1 MRAWAVLLVL
11 ILLIGAGWLAM
22 YPNTSDP
29 KNIRYILWKIGF
41 PALDIDKAVGT
52 MVGDAHGDRLV
63 LGKTKEYLRSRFGYL
78 LGPNEANPYLRA
90 FYLNS
95 AWKDRDVLFIRMSQW
110 MVVFDDGVA
119 TRLVLVKGS

>member
-1 MRAWAVLLVL
+1 MRVWGILLVL

-29 KNIRYILWKIGF
+29 KNVRYVLWKIGL
-41 PALDIDKAVGT
+41 PVLDIDKAAGT
-52 MVGDAHGDRLV
+52 MIGDTHRDRLV
-63 LGKTKEYLRSRFGYL
+63 LGKTKEHLRGRFGYL
-78 LGPNEANPYLRA
+78 LGPNEAKPYLRA

-95 AWKDRDVLFIRMSQW
+95 VWKDRDVLFIRMSPW